1 MIATDDLLRVYLR
14 GVMGASGAR
23 AVSLFVPPGMGGP
36 PDAILI
42 HEGEGPAIPE
52 LASVGKA
59 TALRESAGSSAH
71 DADPF
76 ATEPIREVA
85 SSDPDGLL
93 VTLTVSPDDL
103 QVSRPKSRRRRSDLE
118 PAKQFGRITE
128 VWIGLLGVAHDA
140 EGISESLQPL
150 LQMAGVLA
158 SHARDVSEILGD
170 PLTGLPGRIEFER
183 RLGHALSDAKSA
195 AQPSMLLLINPDD
208 FGTIN
213 ETFGPERG
221 DEVVRLVGRRLRDRL
236 RTSDM
241 VARYGGAI
249 FVALIDGVNEETG
262 TLVGQ
267 KILDALS
274 EVLSLD
280 DSFKLTVS
288 AGAVCVGPDNHPER
302 AEDLVRRAEQAL
314 RVAKRAGGGC
324 LRFWDPAHESD
335 SSGELDELSGVF
347 TGNPSKDYRNMKL
360 LSRTV
365 TAIAGSADFNE
376 LTSVVAARINS
387 TLRADRVALIDWAE
401 DGGLQVISA
410 VESSG
415 AAPETL
421 SSSTL
426 QEDEGLVAVLD
437 EVRKEGRS
445 VTSVTDAGEHR
456 RVVFGVPLVAGDA
469 CLGTLYVDG
478 REGRIALDSSDVGF
492 LQALG
497 SQLALALDR
506 ARLSQVEMEWREA
519 ERQHLQAEIDEL
531 RQVFQKAE
539 LVCESSQMTALMA
552 TARRVAQTDATV
564 LICGESGTGKE
575 LVSRTI
581 HDLGPRRDKPLVVV
595 DCTSIPV
602 TLIESELFG
611 HERGAY
617 TGAQDRKAGRLKEAD
632 QGTVILDEIGELPLE
647 VQGKLLRF
655 VQEKQLTPVG
665 GNRVVEVDAR
675 VVAATN
681 RNLEDEVREGRF
693 REDLFHRLNVIRL
706 DVPPL
711 RSRPKDILSLTEFFL
726 RQFSAQYQKGK
737 PRRLSQSAEASVLE
751 YAWPGNVRELRN
763 RLMQAVILSGTEQIG
778 PEQLGLVE
786 GAAPGGQAAR
796 VLETPEVGLGKSF
809 DLPAPSP
816 AEPVSD
822 DDVWGALETALAAA
836 VSVAVEEKKADLPP
850 LYRWLTEDMVVNA
863 SEAAN
868 HVLTRGAD
876 ILGIPEATFRR
887 KLHKANDRKENGL
900 AGRSQLWSAV
910 SPLLPGLVRA
920 PHPAGEDLLRQAR
933 DILLAHVI
941 RCAPNSRATGAA
953 LMGVTDP
960 TFRRWAKDLETALA
974 GAVGQTNG

>member
-1 MIATDDLLRVYLR
+1 
-14 GVMGASGAR
+14 
-23 AVSLFVPPGMGGP
+23 
-36 PDAILI
+36 
-42 HEGEGPAIPE
+42 
-52 LASVGKA
+52 
-59 TALRESAGSSAH
+59 
-71 DADPF
+71 
-76 ATEPIREVA
+76 
-85 SSDPDGLL
+85 
-93 VTLTVSPDDL
+93 
-103 QVSRPKSRRRRSDLE
+103 
-118 PAKQFGRITE
+118 
-128 VWIGLLGVAHDA
+128 
-140 EGISESLQPL
+140 
-150 LQMAGVLA
+150 MAGLLA

-183 RLGHALSDAKSA
+183 RLGHALSDAKSTA
-195 AQPSMLLLINPDD
+195 RSSMLLLINPDE
-208 FGTIN
+208 FGSIN

-221 DEVVRLVGRRLRDRL
+221 DEVVRLIGQRLRNNL
-236 RTSDM
+236 RSSDM

-249 FVALIDGVNEETG
+249 FVALVDGVDEETG
-262 TLVGQ
+262 ARVGQ
-267 KILDALS
+267 KVIDALS

-280 DSFKLTVS
+280 ESFKLTVS
-288 AGAVCVGPDNHPER
+288 VGAAWVGPDDQPER
-302 AEDLVRRAEQAL
+302 SEDLVRRAEQAL

-324 LRFWDPAHESD
+324 LRFWDPAHENGG
-335 SSGELDELSGVF
+335 SGELDELSGVF

-376 LTSVVAARINS
+376 LTTLVAARINS
-387 TLRADRVALIDWAE
+387 TLRADRVALLDWSE
-401 DGGLQVISA
+401 DGSVQVISA
-410 VESSG
+410 IDPSG
-415 AAPETL
+415 ATSGVAASVKL
-421 SSSTL
+421 RN
-426 QEDEGLVAVLD
+426 DEELLAVLD
-437 EVRKEGRS
+437 EVRKEGRP

-478 REGRIALDSSDVGF
+478 REGRIALDSSDVEF

-519 ERQHLQAEIDEL
+519 ERQHLRAEIDEL

-539 LVCESSQMTALMA
+539 LVCESPQMTALMA

-617 TGAQDRKAGRLKEAD
+617 TGAQDRKIGRLREAD

-665 GNRVVEVDAR
+665 GNRVFEVDAR

-711 RSRPKDILSLTEFFL
+711 RTRPQDILSLTAFFL
-726 RQFSAQYQKGK
+726 KQFSAQYQKGK
-737 PRRLSQSAEASVLE
+737 PRRLSETAETRVLE
-751 YAWPGNVRELRN
+751 YDWPGNVRELRN
-763 RLMQAVILSGTEQIG
+763 RIMQAVILSGTEQIG
-778 PEQLGLVE
+778 PAQLGLADNDS
-786 GAAPGGQAAR
+786 AAGPSEN
-796 VLETPEVGLGKSF
+796 VLETPVVGVEKSF
-809 DLPAPSP
+809 DLPATPLP
-816 AEPVSD
+816 GPVSS
-822 DDVWGALETALAAA
+822 DDVWAELEGVLAEVVQEA
-836 VSVAVEEKKADLPP
+836 VLADKADLPP
-850 LYRWLTEDMVVNA
+850 LYRWLTEDLVVCA
-863 SEAAN
+863 CEAAN
-868 HVLTRGAD
+868 NVLTRGAD

-887 KLHKANDRKENGL
+887 KLHKANDRREAGL
-900 AGRSQLWSAV
+900 AARSELWDAV

-920 PHPAGEDLLRQAR
+920 PHSPGEDLLRRVR
-933 DILLAHVI
+933 DILLAQVI
-941 RCAPNSRATGAA
+941 RCAPDRKATGAA

-960 TFRRWAKDLETALA
+960 TFRRWVKELETVSA
-974 GAVGQTNG
+974 G